1 MPEYT
6 PGYMCDWCKASA
18 ATIDTIDH
26 ERDCPRP
33 RILQMMEELASL
45 HAENARL
52 HNENEKLRASLKI
65 IHTWAEMDI
74 QRPAVPHLL
83 NPDAVLRQCRGGLGI
98 TDQEEHNA

>member
-52 HNENEKLRASLKI
+52 HNENEKLRAMIFDGGFDISPCRLCGKPIVCIPDGLPACESCSLK
-65 IHTWAEMDI
+65 
-74 QRPAVPHLL
+74 
-83 NPDAVLRQCRGGLGI
+83 G
-98 TDQEEHNA
+98 